1 MQQPKQLPQRSSIIN
16 IIIDRHVHRR
26 MAPRPAL
33 GSGPSRT
40 NNSYMCKWPQF
51 IYFLA
56 LKDVLQ
62 SKYGHVC
69 SDFFPRK
76 QFTKWSTWEDQQI
89 EAKSVK
95 VKKRGPYSSINQVAA
110 I

>member
-1 MQQPKQLPQRSSIIN
+1 MQQPKQLPQRSSTIH

-26 MAPRPAL
+26 MAPRPVL
-33 GSGPSRT
+33 GSGPSRI
-40 NNSYMCKWPQF
+40 NNPCMCKWPQF

-62 SKYGHVC
+62 SKYGHVW

-76 QFTKWSTWEDQQI
+76 QVTWEDQQI